1 MKNKSSILSLVHLIN
16 FPKILI
22 IISILLSIIGSVFQ
36 LLVPLFTQKIIDNF
50 SNVIQNKQYI
60 LIFILIFLLSAIFN
74 GLSIYLITKIGE
86 SIIYDLTKKV
96 WLHILKLKISFFDKN
111 SNGEVLSRVIDD
123 TKAINSFITNTIPSI
138 FPSLIV
144 LFGSIVLLFTLDLP
158 TALVSLISFP
168 LYIILII
175 PISNIM
181 QKLSYATQL
190 QTAKVSGLISHVLS
204 EIKLVKLSNSIS
216 KEFNKSNSYLLN
228 LYNLGIKEGTIN
240 AIVGPIATIIILIS
254 MGSVLGFGGYRVASG
269 AISPGTLIAIIFYM
283 TQLTDPIEKLSG
295 MFTGYKRT
303 IGASKRLLEIM
314 VEEEENLDTGTSIYK
329 SSSIHFENVEFS
341 YNKDNP
347 LFKNLSFTIP
357 KNKVT
362 ALVGPSGSGKTTIL
376 NLISRLYEI
385 QKGDIKYGDISLY
398 DISLKEWRYKIGYVM
413 QYNGIINGTIKN
425 NITYSVDK
433 KYSMESI
440 IHYSRLAHVHDFV
453 ELFKD
458 KYNTVIGEKGINL
471 SGGQK
476 QRIDIARN
484 FLKKPEVLLLDE
496 ATSNLDSESEKVI
509 QKSINNISN
518 NRTTVIVAHRL
529 STILNADQIIFIDSG
544 TITGMGSHEHLMN
557 THERY
562 RNMVKLQKLTKNE

>member
-123 TKAINSFITNTIPSI
+123 TKAINNFITNTIPSI

-544 TITGMGSHEHLMN
+544 IITGMGSHEYLMN

>member
-1 MKNKSSILSLVHLIN
+1 
-16 FPKILI
+16 
-22 IISILLSIIGSVFQ
+22 
-36 LLVPLFTQKIIDNF
+36 
-50 SNVIQNKQYI
+50 
-60 LIFILIFLLSAIFN
+60 
-74 GLSIYLITKIGE
+74 
-86 SIIYDLTKKV
+86 
-96 WLHILKLKISFFDKN
+96 
-111 SNGEVLSRVIDD
+111 
-123 TKAINSFITNTIPSI
+123 
-138 FPSLIV
+138 
-144 LFGSIVLLFTLDLP
+144 
-158 TALVSLISFP
+158 
-168 LYIILII
+168 
-175 PISNIM
+175 M

-484 FLKKPEVLLLDE
+484 F
-496 ATSNLDSESEKVI
+496 
-509 QKSINNISN
+509 
-518 NRTTVIVAHRL
+518 
-529 STILNADQIIFIDSG
+529 
-544 TITGMGSHEHLMN
+544 
-557 THERY
+557 
-562 RNMVKLQKLTKNE
+562 

>member
-1 MKNKSSILSLVHLIN
+1 M
-16 FPKILI
+16 
-22 IISILLSIIGSVFQ
+22 SIIGSVFQ

-74 GLSIYLITKIGE
+74 GLRIYLITKIGE

-557 THERY
+557 THKRY

>member
-60 LIFILIFLLSAIFN
+60 LVFILIFLLSAIFN

>member
-544 TITGMGSHEHLMN
+544 TITGMGSHEHLMH

>member
-1 MKNKSSILSLVHLIN
+1 M
-16 FPKILI
+16 
-22 IISILLSIIGSVFQ
+22 
-36 LLVPLFTQKIIDNF
+36 
-50 SNVIQNKQYI
+50 
-60 LIFILIFLLSAIFN
+60 
-74 GLSIYLITKIGE
+74 
-86 SIIYDLTKKV
+86 
-96 WLHILKLKISFFDKN
+96 KISFFDKN
-111 SNGEVLSRVIDD
+111 SNGELLSRVIDD
-123 TKAINSFITNTIPSI
+123 TKAINNFITNTIPSI

-314 VEEEENLDTGTSIYK
+314 LEEEENLDIGRSIYK

-341 YNKDNP
+341 YNKDVP
-347 LFKNLSFTIP
+347 LFKDLSFTIP

-376 NLISRLYEI
+376 NLISRLYDI
-385 QKGDIKYGDISLY
+385 QNGDIKYGDVSLY
-398 DISLKEWRYKIGYVM
+398 DMSLKEWRYKVGYVM

-433 KYSMESI
+433 KYSMEDI

-453 ELFKD
+453 ELFKN

-518 NRTTVIVAHRL
+518 NRTTIIVAHRL

-562 RNMVKLQKLTKNE
+562 RNMVKLQKLTTNE

>member
-1 MKNKSSILSLVHLIN
+1 M
-16 FPKILI
+16 
-22 IISILLSIIGSVFQ
+22 
-36 LLVPLFTQKIIDNF
+36 
-50 SNVIQNKQYI
+50 
-60 LIFILIFLLSAIFN
+60 
-74 GLSIYLITKIGE
+74 
-86 SIIYDLTKKV
+86 
-96 WLHILKLKISFFDKN
+96 KISFFDKN

-314 VEEEENLDTGTSIYK
+314 LEEEENLDIGRSIYK

-341 YNKDNP
+341 YNKDVP
-347 LFKNLSFTIP
+347 LFKDLSFTIP

-376 NLISRLYEI
+376 NLISRLYDI
-385 QKGDIKYGDISLY
+385 QNGDIKYGDVSLY
-398 DISLKEWRYKIGYVM
+398 DMSLKEWRYKVGYVM

-453 ELFKD
+453 ELFKN

-518 NRTTVIVAHRL
+518 NRTTIIVAHRL

-562 RNMVKLQKLTKNE
+562 RNMVKLQKLTTNE

>member
-385 QKGDIKYGDISLY
+385 QKGDIKYGDVSLY